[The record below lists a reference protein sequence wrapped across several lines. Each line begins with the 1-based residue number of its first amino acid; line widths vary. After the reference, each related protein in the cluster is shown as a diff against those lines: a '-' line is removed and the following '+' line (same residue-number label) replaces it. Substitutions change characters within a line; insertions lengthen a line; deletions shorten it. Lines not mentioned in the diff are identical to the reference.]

1 MKYIIYIITMASQFN
16 SVLNKYKNKIILTI
30 VSFYENYKNPI
41 RITLPLIILLLA
53 GWLTKIILD
62 PIKFEQEKNYRYT
75 FIKEKLIDI
84 RSAQLAYKEKNGQFT
99 HSFDQLIA
107 CVKLD
112 SFVLVQK
119 TDTLIEYYNKVYREM
134 QFKDTLL
141 LDTLGKVSILDSLF
155 SKNYLIDSLAYVP
168 PINKLKFKMRSG
180 VINKSKI
187 DVPVF
192 EALDP
197 SPYDPQ
203 NTLIIG
209 SMLEANLN
217 GNWQ

>member
-1 MKYIIYIITMASQFN
+1 MALN
-16 SVLNKYKNKIILTI
+16 TNKYKNILIIKLI
-30 VSFYENYKNPI
+30 SFYEQYKRPMQ
-41 RITLPLIILLLA
+41 ITLPIIIILLA
-53 GWLTKIILD
+53 GWLTIIILE
-62 PIKFEQEKNYRYT
+62 PIQFEKEKNYRYT
-75 FIKEKLIDI
+75 FIKQKLIDI

-99 HSFDQLIA
+99 NEFDELINF
-107 CVKLD
+107 VKKD

-134 QFKDTLL
+134 QFKDTLFI
-141 LDTLGKVSILDSLF
+141 DTLGKVSILDSLF
-155 SKNYLIDSLAYVP
+155 YKDYPIDSLAYVP
-168 PINKLKFKMRSG
+168 PVNKLKFEMNAG
-180 VINKSKI
+180 VVNKSKI

-192 EALDP
+192 EARDP
-197 SPYDPQ
+197 APYDPQ